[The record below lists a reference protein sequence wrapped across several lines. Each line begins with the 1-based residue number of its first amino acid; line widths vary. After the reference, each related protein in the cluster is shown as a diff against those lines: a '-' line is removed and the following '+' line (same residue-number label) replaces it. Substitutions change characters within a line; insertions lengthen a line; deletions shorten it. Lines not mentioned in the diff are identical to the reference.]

1 MAINETFYSST
12 ELSVGLA
19 QDATVGAAG
28 SGFHNIETDSVTFPT
43 FNDIKIER
51 RSGSGSGIMTA
62 TTDMF
67 HYGKGATIEGSIS
80 GFLTD
85 TLLNHLIPAATGI
98 AEASDQWTINGT
110 SASNVTFEHG
120 DSAAVSKTLSI
131 AYNGVGA
138 STDDSLIVPGCVVT
152 SLTISGDPN
161 EDGGRMKFDASWISR
176 TPIAIASTYG
186 TSAEELT
193 LGTDYVFL
201 GDYKNHVKVDNVDA
215 LLKSFSM
222 TIDNPVVF
230 GGFGGNGADGSP
242 QTYIR
247 SVPEMSV
254 TVNPVIKYDGTLD
267 QLWEDAR
274 GSTDGVQG
282 ETLASPAFQ
291 MSDHA
296 TYNDA
301 TATRTIRITDGTITD
316 IAWDEGD
323 YLGLSLTIKAR
334 GDDPESIY
342 IKHS

>member
-98 AEASDQWTINGT
+98 AETSDQWTINGT

-176 TPIAIASTYG
+176 TPIAIAST
-186 TSAEELT
+186 
-193 LGTDYVFL
+193 
-201 GDYKNHVKVDNVDA
+201 
-215 LLKSFSM
+215 
-222 TIDNPVVF
+222 
-230 GGFGGNGADGSP
+230 
-242 QTYIR
+242 
-247 SVPEMSV
+247 
-254 TVNPVIKYDGTLD
+254 
-267 QLWEDAR
+267 
-274 GSTDGVQG
+274 
-282 ETLASPAFQ
+282 
-291 MSDHA
+291 
-296 TYNDA
+296 
-301 TATRTIRITDGTITD
+301 
-316 IAWDEGD
+316 
-323 YLGLSLTIKAR
+323 
-334 GDDPESIY
+334 
-342 IKHS
+342 